1 MVACCGAT
9 NSHTHTHTH
18 IYIYIYIYILNT
30 TNQMLCFQ
38 SISLMF
44 HLFWLKMNR
53 SLMKNRIK
61 VIVLL
66 YSFFEA

>member
-9 NSHTHTHTH
+9 NPHTHTHT
-18 IYIYIYIYILNT
+18 YIYILNT

-66 YSFFEA
+66 YSFFEP